1 MRTGYRYCRP
11 PGCDDVGKLAG
22 VSMHI
27 GRRRF
32 LVGSLGAAAAVS
44 GVARRAAA
52 GNIEAHRLSFYH
64 IHTAEKLTITYREH
78 GELVPD
84 ALVAINRY
92 LRDFRTEQ
100 IHDIDVALLDKLHA
114 LFTTFD
120 ARGNFEVI
128 SGYRSPHTNAV
139 LRNVTTGVAER
150 SLHIEG
156 RAIDVRLTSA
166 KTTALRDAALAL
178 QSGGVGYYAESNFVH
193 IDTGKTRSW

>member
-1 MRTGYRYCRP
+1 M
-11 PGCDDVGKLAG
+11 
-22 VSMHI
+22 
-27 GRRRF
+27 
-32 LVGSLGAAAAVS
+32 VGSLGAAAAVC

-52 GNIEAHRLSFYH
+52 ENIAAHRLSFYH
-64 IHTAEKLTITYREH
+64 IHTAEKLNVAYREN

-84 ALVAINRY
+84 ALVAIDHY

-100 IHDIDVALLDKLHA
+100 IHEIDVALLDKLHA

-120 ARGNFEVI
+120 GRGNFEVI

-139 LRNVTTGVAER
+139 LRHVTTGVAER

-178 QSGGVGYYAESNFVH
+178 KSGGVGYYAESNFVH
-193 IDTGKTRSW
+193 LDTGKPRSW

>member
-1 MRTGYRYCRP
+1 M
-11 PGCDDVGKLAG
+11 LL
-22 VSMHI
+22 

-32 LVGSLGAAAAVS
+32 LVGSLGAAAALT

-52 GNIEAHRLSFYH
+52 ENVAAHRLSFYH
-64 IHTAEKLTITYREH
+64 IHTAERLSITYREH
-78 GELVPD
+78 GEIVPD
-84 ALVAINRY
+84 ALVEINHY

-100 IHDIDVALLDKLHA
+100 IHEIDVALLDKLHA

-128 SGYRSPHTNAV
+128 SGYRSPHTNEV
-139 LRNVTTGVAER
+139 LRHVTTGVAEH

-178 QSGGVGYYAESNFVH
+178 KSGGVGYYAESNFVH
-193 IDTGKTRSW
+193 LDTGNTRSW

>member
-1 MRTGYRYCRP
+1 M
-11 PGCDDVGKLAG
+11 
-22 VSMHI
+22 
-27 GRRRF
+27 
-32 LVGSLGAAAAVS
+32 VGSLGAAAALT

-52 GNIEAHRLSFYH
+52 ENVAAHRLSFYH
-64 IHTAEKLTITYREH
+64 IHTGEKLTITYREH
-78 GELVPD
+78 GEVVPD
-84 ALVAINRY
+84 ALVEINHY

-100 IHDIDVALLDKLHA
+100 IHEIDVALLDKLHA

-139 LRNVTTGVAER
+139 LRHVTTGVAEH

-178 QSGGVGYYAESNFVH
+178 KAGGVGYYAESNFVH
-193 IDTGKTRSW
+193 LDTGNTRSW